1 MRKKDI
7 EKELGN
13 ISPEKIFKYLSEK
26 SFGPKRYTHKNGIR
40 IKTFVKV
47 QFGTKIEIIC
57 CRRDF
62 KGEAILA

>member
-7 EKELGN
+7 EKELSN

-40 IKTFVKV
+40 IDLCK
-47 QFGTKIEIIC
+47 GTVWHEN
-57 CRRDF
+57 RDNLLSTRF
-62 KGEAILA
+62 